1 MDVVSLQDRL
11 IDKPDQIVDVLVGAG
26 LEEENI
32 RQVPSQHL
40 IKSPRPG
47 GDNPAGLLIYTDSL
61 RVVGTTRPELSGNLF
76 TLVMKLRDCGFRDA
90 LQFIAKKVGYKE
102 ANERKIVKPFGG
114 FYEKICRSEADY
126 ESHLMVH
133 SEDELPPPTYLSGLF
148 LKDNI
153 PLITQE
159 EWGVRYSHTDD
170 AILIPVYSLAGDL
183 VGCKARANNNDD
195 YDHRWWAYIKYP
207 KTQVVYGQFQNY
219 LTIAK
224 KRALVIFESEKSVL
238 QCAGYGMRSA
248 VAIAGHS
255 ISKTQQR
262 LIQSMMCDR
271 IIVAFDE
278 GLDEDQVR
286 SEAEKLCLRNHILTN
301 KVGYVYDRNHDVL
314 KAGSKDSPS
323 DNGKA
328 VLEEL
333 LKRNVRWIDG
343 K

>member
-1 MDVVSLQDRL
+1 MDVLSLQDRL
-11 IDKPDQIVDVLVGAG
+11 IDKPDQIIEILTEAG
-26 LEEENI
+26 LSEENI
-32 RQVPSQHL
+32 RQVPSQNL

-90 LQFIAKKVGYKE
+90 LQFIARKIGYKE
-102 ANERKIVKPFGG
+102 EEQKIVKPFGG
-114 FYEKICRSEADY
+114 FYEKICRPDGDY
-126 ESHLMVH
+126 ESQLTVH
-133 SEDELPPPTYLSGLF
+133 SENELPSPMYLSELF
-148 LKDNI
+148 LRDNI

-159 EWGVRYSHTDD
+159 EWGVRYSHEDD
-170 AILIPVYSLAGDL
+170 AILIPVYSLSGDL
-183 VGCKARANNNDD
+183 VGCKARANNNND

-207 KTQVVYGQFQNY
+207 KTQILYGQFQNY
-219 LTIAK
+219 STIAK
-224 KRALVIFESEKSVL
+224 KRTVVIFESEKSVL
-238 QCAGYGMRSA
+238 QCAGYGMNVA
-248 VAIAGHS
+248 VAVAGHS

-262 LIQSMMCDR
+262 LIRSMMCDK

-278 GLDEDQVR
+278 GIEEDQIR

-301 KVGYVYDRNHDVL
+301 RVGYVYDRNHDIL
-314 KAGSKDSPS
+314 REGSKDSPS

-328 VLEEL
+328 ALEEL